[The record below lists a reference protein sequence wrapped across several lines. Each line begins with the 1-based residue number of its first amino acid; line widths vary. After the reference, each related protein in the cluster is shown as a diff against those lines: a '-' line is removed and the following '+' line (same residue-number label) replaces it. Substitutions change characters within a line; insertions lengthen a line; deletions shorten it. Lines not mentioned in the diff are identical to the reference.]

1 MTKLIDSD
9 WLTAVQFFFVNSEE
23 RLSYFRAK
31 TFFFF
36 KKLKLHSPYGL
47 MQFNTFEKPT
57 SANYFQIEREKSY
70 DYLFTFFNKHAS
82 FWSAL
87 HHSICFCFA
96 FYQKLTLYKPQ
107 NLEKIRLCHDRTWRC
122 VGLLHVIYYFTNF
135 FVYMFT
141 TTKCHADKFVASCQ
155 K

>member
-70 DYLFTFFNKHAS
+70 DYLFTFFNKLAS
-82 FWSAL
+82 FWNTL
-87 HHSICFCFA
+87 HHSICFCFV
-96 FYQKLTLYKPQ
+96 FYQKLTFYKPQ
-107 NLEKIRLCHDRTWRC
+107 NLEKHNSLVSWQNLKVRGSTTYNLLRDKLLC
-122 VGLLHVIYYFTNF
+122 LHVYND
-135 FVYMFT
+135 YMP
-141 TTKCHADKFVASCQ
+141 CR
-155 K
+155 